1 MINRIKQD
9 IENLNKQIDDNNT
22 NMNKLF
28 ELLDKINEQASEVQL
43 KIENL
48 QLDNQNSQ
56 NEINTL
62 GIVKDYLERVEE
74 ENKED

>member
-22 NMNKLF
+22 NMKKLF

-43 KIENL
+43 KIEHL

-56 NEINTL
+56 NEISTL

-74 ENKED
+74 SKN

>member
-1 MINRIKQD
+1 MINKIKQD

-22 NMNKLF
+22 NMKKLF

-43 KIENL
+43 KIEHL

-74 ENKED
+74 SKED

>member
-74 ENKED
+74 TKED

>member
-1 MINRIKQD
+1 MIEKIINDINSLKQR
-9 IENLNKQIDDNNT
+9 IDDNNT
-22 NMNKLF
+22 NMEKLF

-43 KIENL
+43 KIEHL

-56 NEINTL
+56 NEISTL

-74 ENKED
+74 

>member
-1 MINRIKQD
+1 MIEKIINDISSLKQR
-9 IENLNKQIDDNNT
+9 IDDNNT
-22 NMNKLF
+22 NMEKLF

-43 KIENL
+43 KIEHL

-56 NEINTL
+56 NEISTL

-74 ENKED
+74 